1 MAEQDFAQ
9 QLLVSVF
16 STLAEVEVV
25 HLPQVVL
32 AVYQV

>member
-1 MAEQDFAQ
+1 MAEQGFVQ
-9 QLLVSVF
+9 QLLVNVF
-16 STLAEVEVV
+16 STLAEVGVV